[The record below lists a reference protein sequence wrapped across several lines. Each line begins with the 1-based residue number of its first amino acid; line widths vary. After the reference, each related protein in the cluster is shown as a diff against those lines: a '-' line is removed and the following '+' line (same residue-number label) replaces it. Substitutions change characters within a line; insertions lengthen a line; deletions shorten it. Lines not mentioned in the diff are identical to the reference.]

1 MHNRLCL
8 PLLLILSFA
17 GSVVFGCGKPANKL
31 DAAKLHEI
39 ASPAAEG
46 SAQANLTTGPGGETY
61 LSWMETNDAGW
72 PALKFALKSPA
83 GWTGVRTITEGDGLV
98 VNYAD
103 FPSLLAIDKNNF
115 AAHWMTAIPNEGE
128 GYNVNVALSH
138 DGGQTWTK
146 PVVPNRDGTPTEHGF
161 VSLAPLASGGI
172 AAIWLDSRK
181 LEKESTDVALMTAAI
196 SNEGVAG
203 PESAVDERVCE
214 CCQTSSVA
222 VNGGILTVYRDRTK
236 EEIRDIAIVRFDGKQ
251 WSSPKIVSND
261 NWMIDACPI
270 NGPAIAA
277 KGNDVVVAWFTV
289 VNDKSRV
296 KAAFSTDGGNTFGK
310 PLQVDDGDPIGR
322 VDVVML
328 DSGKAVVSWLEKKEK
343 VAELRA
349 KQVQADGTS
358 LPAITIGTTSAGT
371 ASGFPRMELSQGTLT
386 FAWTDSVQKKVRTS
400 DLKLSD

>member
-1 MHNRLCL
+1 MHN
-8 PLLLILSFA
+8 PPSFHLLLVTVLS
-17 GSVVFGCGKPANKL
+17 GSLAFGCSKPVNKL
-31 DAAKLHEI
+31 DVARLHEI
-39 ASPAAEG
+39 ASPAGGG

-72 PALKFALKSPA
+72 PALKFAMKTPT
-83 GWTGVRTITEGDGLV
+83 GWSGIRTITEGDGLV

-138 DGGQTWTK
+138 DGGATWTK
-146 PVVPNRDGTPTEHGF
+146 PAVPNRDGTPTEHGF

-172 AAIWLDSRK
+172 TAIWLDSRK
-181 LEKESTDVALMTAAI
+181 LEKESTDVAMMAAPI

-203 PESAVDERVCE
+203 SETVVDDRVCE

-222 VNGGILTVYRDRTK
+222 VNGGILTVYRDRSK

-251 WSSPKIVSND
+251 WSSPKLVAND

-277 KGNDVVVAWFTV
+277 KGNDVVVAWFTIV
-289 VNDKSRV
+289 KNMSRIN
-296 KAAFSTDGGNTFGK
+296 AAFSTDGGNTFGK
-310 PLQVDDGDPIGR
+310 PIQVDDGDPVGR

-328 DSGKAVVSWLEKKEK
+328 ESGKAVVSWLEKKEK

-349 KQVQADGTS
+349 KQVQADGAA
-358 LPAITIGTTSAGT
+358 LPAITIGTTGAGT
-371 ASGFPRMELSQGTLT
+371 ASGFPRMELSQGTIT
-386 FAWTDSVQKKVRTS
+386 FAWTDSVQRKVRTS
-400 DLKLSD
+400 DLKLND